1 MPHYQRG
8 WAKCGH
14 TESLRNASDT
24 VVIQKFVAGSGGGKN
39 SLLGTFKVARLS
51 VGLAFSFV
59 CFCYG
64 HDLLLSLCQGS
75 LLEMP
80 YDVPGIEPRSYT
92 CKADVPITQSLAEFI
107 GIKFYM
113 GPER

>member
-1 MPHYQRG
+1 MGIQNHSGMPQTPWSYKNLLLG
-8 WAKCGH
+8 G
-14 TESLRNASDT
+14 
-24 VVIQKFVAGSGGGKN
+24 GGGKN
-39 SLLGTFKVARLS
+39 SLLGTFKVARLP

-80 YDVPGIEPRSYT
+80 YDVPGIKPRSYT

-107 GIKFYM
+107 RIKSYM